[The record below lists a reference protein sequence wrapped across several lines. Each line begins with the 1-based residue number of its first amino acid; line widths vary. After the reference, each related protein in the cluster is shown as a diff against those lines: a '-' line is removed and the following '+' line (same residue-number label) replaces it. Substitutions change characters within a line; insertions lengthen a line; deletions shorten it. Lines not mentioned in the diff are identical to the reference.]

1 MLNKWI
7 SKFKK
12 GAAKE
17 KGAPSDINPSLFEDK
32 DQKDLLFINRY
43 TALDASSVQ
52 ALHTVGVHF
61 DDARMTYV
69 LLKKEGEGVKLKS
82 YKTLPLRRDAVVGSK
97 IVEMDTVAATLLRLA
112 RGFERYSRQFVVSL
126 PQNVVT
132 LEYFSYDPK
141 EDEETLEEAAE
152 AQASRVA
159 SLDQIYFDFYV
170 SEQDDEEND
179 KADEEAQPYNNVILA
194 IAKIEDVDSRIYLSE
209 ITGLHLQYVDVG
221 SIARQNAYSY
231 WINNYAPEEENDLI
245 AVCDIGDLYTQI
257 TYSIHGRIL
266 HTSVIDIG
274 ARDLLESVPDFED
287 IDAEKAFSI
296 LRDDFDFTPY
306 EEEVETIE
314 NKLSH
319 EILRSVRVFYS
330 QNSEA
335 QTDVTR
341 MYLTGIGAKVLDM
354 SALLEQVL
362 EVPVE
367 VLNPVAAAVP
377 SDIARGRVNH
387 DAYDLTT
394 AFGLALRGFL

>member
-194 IAKIEDVDSRIYLSE
+194 IAKIEDVDSRISVSY
-209 ITGLHLQYVDVG
+209 THL
-221 SIARQNAYSY
+221 
-231 WINNYAPEEENDLI
+231 
-245 AVCDIGDLYTQI
+245 
-257 TYSIHGRIL
+257 
-266 HTSVIDIG
+266 
-274 ARDLLESVPDFED
+274 
-287 IDAEKAFSI
+287 
-296 LRDDFDFTPY
+296 
-306 EEEVETIE
+306 
-314 NKLSH
+314 
-319 EILRSVRVFYS
+319 
-330 QNSEA
+330 
-335 QTDVTR
+335 
-341 MYLTGIGAKVLDM
+341 
-354 SALLEQVL
+354 
-362 EVPVE
+362 
-367 VLNPVAAAVP
+367 
-377 SDIARGRVNH
+377 
-387 DAYDLTT
+387 
-394 AFGLALRGFL
+394 